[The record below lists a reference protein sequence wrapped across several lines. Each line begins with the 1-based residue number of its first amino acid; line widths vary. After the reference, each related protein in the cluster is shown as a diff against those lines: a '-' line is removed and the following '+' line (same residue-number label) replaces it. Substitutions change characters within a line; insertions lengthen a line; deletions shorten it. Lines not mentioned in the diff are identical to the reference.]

1 MNEILAVVAFL
12 VLVGLLVSRM
22 ERNQRE
28 CKIQDD
34 SYTEVEANNLLG
46 AVARNTPELRETV
59 QGPLSSSGSVM
70 TLTSIR

>member
-34 SYTEVEANNLLG
+34 SYTEVEPNNLLG

-59 QGPLSSSGSVM
+59 QGSLSSSGSIM
-70 TLTSIR
+70 TLTRIR

>member
-1 MNEILAVVAFL
+1 MNEILTVVAFL
-12 VLVGLLVSRM
+12 VLVGLLASRM
-22 ERNQRE
+22 EQDRRE

-70 TLTSIR
+70 TLTRIR